1 MHHSQAKLHYYCFYI
16 LVILFLFCMPASFFF
31 LITASSCII
40 FIQIIPPFLINST
53 IIESLYVFAWL
64 ATGGG
69 CTCVCVS
76 VCPPCAASPVIKV
89 GWGPDWQYEMFRDGR
104 DRKQS
109 GTVSDEFLLM
119 MLQWDGLLNK
129 PQYLL
134 QYLTNWKIKNWSFW
148 FFFCWM
154 CIKNYIQQKLKC
166 SSWCLRLVHTSTVMD
181 TERLRVIKCL
191 AGIACLQEM

>member
-1 MHHSQAKLHYYCFYI
+1 MITKCIIPKLNCIIIAFTSLLYCFCFACQP
-16 LVILFLFCMPASFFF
+16 LFFF

-76 VCPPCAASPVIKV
+76 VCTPCAASPVIKV

-148 FFFCWM
+148 FFFAECASRTTFS
-154 CIKNYIQQKLKC
+154 KSLNVVL
-166 SSWCLRLVHTSTVMD
+166 D
-181 TERLRVIKCL
+181 
-191 AGIACLQEM
+191 A